1 MNDIDLI
8 DELRE
13 GMRARTEHTAVPSGF
28 ADRARRTARR
38 RSARRAAAAGTPLLA
53 AAGVAT
59 VLATTAGSGSS
70 TPSGGPAPTIAEGG
84 GHLYDT
90 GYIIRRVR
98 ANLAAGENDVVETV
112 ETGGNGNPGS
122 NVTATSRWYTDPQS
136 GVEYTSSAM
145 VSPSGTNIYDQFV
158 VGTPINNGVRYQYTN
173 FDPVQHLYAVSGNVG
188 PKDPAGSAGQQNS
201 DAQQIKYELDSG
213 QASRDGTATVDG
225 QPTIKLKFREPKGST
240 STLYVNSR
248 TYQPVQSVGVDVTDP
263 QDPSLGTDTTTER
276 WLPAT
281 AANIAMAQLA
291 QIPAGYTQVSQ
302 ATLEK
307 DNPGAR

>member
-1 MNDIDLI
+1 M
-8 DELRE
+8 RE
-13 GMRARTEHTAVPSGF
+13 RTDRTEVPSGF

-59 VLATTAGSGSS
+59 VLAATGGSQNASPRAGQSAHI
-70 TPSGGPAPTIAEGG
+70 TEGG
-84 GHLYDT
+84 GQMYET
-90 GYIIRRVR
+90 AYIIRRVR
-98 ANLAAGENDVVETV
+98 AHLDAAGQSDVVETV
-112 ETGGNGNPGS
+112 EAGGNGNPGS
-122 NVTATSRWYTDPQS
+122 YVTATSWRYTDPQS

-145 VSPSGTNIYDQFV
+145 VSRDGTNMYDQFI
-158 VGTPINNGVRYQYTN
+158 VGTPINSGVRWQYTN
-173 FDPVQHLYAVSGNVG
+173 LDPVQHLYAVSGNVG
-188 PKDPAGSAGQQNS
+188 PKDAGGS
-201 DAQQIKYELDSG
+201 DVEQIKQELDRG
-213 QASRDGTATVDG
+213 QATREGTATFDG
-225 QPTIKLKFREPKGST
+225 QSTIKLKFREPTGSL

-248 TYQPVQSVGVDVTDP
+248 TYEPVESIGVEVTNAH
-263 QDPSLGTDTTTER
+263 DPSLSTDTTTER

-307 DNPGAR
+307 DNPAAR